1 MNRATGEVF
10 CQMTIPKM
18 LKKMKE
24 RNQKAKEL
32 QQKLA
37 HRVVTSVNPEYFL
50 DYEEIPEGVK
60 VPGFKC

>member
-1 MNRATGEVF
+1 
-10 CQMTIPKM
+10 
-18 LKKMKE
+18 MKE

-37 HRVVTSVNPEYFL
+37 HRVVASVNPEDLL

-60 VPGFKC
+60 VLLGCIHLLNTCEYCGNTG